1 MDTRTVTMDEV
12 FEELRELLE
21 KKRMKELKDRLDDMN
36 EADAALFIQT
46 LPEKE
51 MAMVFR
57 ILSKE
62 HAAEVFACMEID
74 EQELIINSVTDKELA
89 NIIEELYVDDA
100 VDLMEE
106 LPANVVSRVMKNAT
120 KETREL
126 INQFL
131 NYPENSAG
139 SIMTAEF
146 VDFKKDI
153 TVKEAF
159 ERIRAIGEDKE
170 TIYTCY
176 VTTKDRKLLGV
187 VTVRD
192 MLLSPYEA
200 VISDIMDDN
209 VIYATTTDDRET
221 VAQMFKKYSF
231 IALPVVD
238 KEGRLVGIVTVDDAI
253 DVLQEEA
260 TEDIEK
266 MAAIIPTEKPYLK
279 TGVIET
285 WRARIPWL
293 LILMVSATFTS
304 MIINNYETALSKFV
318 ILTAFIPMLMD
329 TGGNSGSQ
337 SSATVIRNLSLG
349 DIKFSDIFR
358 VTWKETKVALLC
370 GLTLSAVNFAKLMF
384 LDHTGVTVA
393 VVVCL
398 TLIATVF
405 FAKVVGCTLPMVAH
419 KIGFD
424 PAVMASPILTTIVD
438 TISLVIYFRIAGFFL
453 PI

>member
-1 MDTRTVTMDEV
+1 MDAKALETV

-21 KKRMKELKDRLDDMN
+21 NKRMKEVKARLDDMN
-36 EADAALFIQT
+36 EADAAHFLQT

-74 EQELIINSVTDKELA
+74 EQQVIINSVTDRELA
-89 NIIEELYVDDA
+89 HIIEELYVDDA

-106 LPANVVSRVMKNAT
+106 LPANVVKRIMRNAT
-120 KETREL
+120 VETRDL

-131 NYPENSAG
+131 KYPENSAG

-146 VDFKKDI
+146 VDLKKDL

-159 ERIRAIGEDKE
+159 ERIRKTGEDKE

-176 VTTKDRKLLGV
+176 VTSKDRKLLGV

-200 VISDIMDDN
+200 VIGDIMDDN
-209 VIYATTTDDRET
+209 VISAVTTDDQET
-221 VAQMFKKYSF
+221 VAKMFNKYDF

-238 KEGRLVGIVTVDDAI
+238 TENRLVGIITVDDAM
-253 DVLQEEA
+253 DVLEEEA

-266 MAAIIPTEKPYLK
+266 MAAITPSDRPYLK
-279 TGVIET
+279 TGVLET
-285 WRARIPWL
+285 WRARVPWL
-293 LILMVSATFTS
+293 MILMISATFTGL
-304 MIINNYETALSKFV
+304 IISSYESALSKFV

-329 TGGNSGSQ
+329 TGGNGGSQ
-337 SSATVIRNLSLG
+337 TSVTIIRSMSLG
-349 DIKFSDIFR
+349 DLEFSDLFK
-358 VTWKETKVALLC
+358 VVWKEIRVALLC
-370 GLTLSAVNFAKLMF
+370 GLTLAATNFVKLLV
-384 LDHTGVTVA
+384 LDKVGLHVA
-393 VVVCL
+393 AIVSI
-398 TLIATVF
+398 TLVSTVF
-405 FAKVVGCTLPMVAH
+405 FAKLVGGIMPMLAKKV
-419 KIGFD
+419 GFD
-424 PAVMASPILTTIVD
+424 PAVMASPFITTIVD
-438 TISLVIYFRIAGFFL
+438 ALSLIIYFQVAGLFL
-453 PI
+453 NL

>member
-1 MDTRTVTMDEV
+1 MMETKTMEEV
-12 FEELRELLE
+12 FDELRELLDG
-21 KKRMKELKDRLDDMN
+21 KRMKEVKELLDETN
-36 EADAALFIQT
+36 EADAALFLRT

-139 SIMTAEF
+139 SMMTAEF
-146 VDFKKDI
+146 VDLKKDI
-153 TVKEAF
+153 TVKDAF
-159 ERIRAIGEDKE
+159 DRIRVVGRDKE

-176 VTTKDRKLLGV
+176 VTSNDRKLLGV
-187 VTVRD
+187 ITVRD

-200 VISDIMDDN
+200 VVSDIMDDN
-209 VIYATTTDDRET
+209 VISATTTDDRET
-221 VAQMFKKYSF
+221 VAQMFRKYSF

-238 KEGRLVGIVTVDDAI
+238 KEGRLVGIITVDDAI

-266 MAAIIPTEKPYLK
+266 MAAIIPTDKPYLK
-279 TGVIET
+279 IGVFET
-285 WRARIPWL
+285 WKTRIPWL
-293 LILMVSATFTS
+293 LILMVSATFTG
-304 MIINNYETALSKFV
+304 MIITSFESALSKFV
-318 ILTAFIPMLMD
+318 VLTAFIPMLMD

-337 SSATVIRNLSLG
+337 ASVTIIRNLSLG
-349 DIKFSDIFR
+349 DIKFSDIFK
-358 VTWKETKVALLC
+358 VVWKEARVALLC
-370 GLTLSAVNFAKLMF
+370 GITLSAVNFVKLM
-384 LDHTGVTVA
+384 LIDQTGVTVA
-393 VVVCL
+393 LIVCL
-398 TLIATVF
+398 TLVTTVF
-405 FAKVVGCTLPMVAH
+405 CAKIVGCTLPMVAC

-438 TISLVIYFRIAGFFL
+438 AISLLVYFRVASLFL